1 MSAKYVPQEQRVYER
16 LGWNYHPMMTDVLDS
31 KVICALDVVLTR
43 LDALEARMQQPD
55 TIVEAV
61 ARPVLRCE
69 ACAEGRHCERLQ
81 QLVEAAWRHGE
92 TAANG

>member
-1 MSAKYVPQEQRVYER
+1 MSICTDCAGEVETTEMELHMRVAH
-16 LGWNYHPMMTDVLDS
+16 GVNYRRP
-31 KVICALDVVLTR
+31 
-43 LDALEARMQQPD
+43 EP
-55 TIVEAV
+55 AV
-61 ARPVLRCE
+61 QCD

>member
-1 MSAKYVPQEQRVYER
+1 VEETMQADDER
-16 LGWNYHPMMTDVLDS
+16 PG
-31 KVICALDVVLTR
+31 R
-43 LDALEARMQQPD
+43 
-55 TIVEAV
+55 
-61 ARPVLRCE
+61 RCD